1 MCVDFLFSLA
11 FKCVCVVFKCAD
23 VWFVLYR
30 CVYVLKHMCVFCF
43 CLPMCVSACVTCM
56 HHSNSGSSQHGCL
69 WMKYCGLI
77 VDCHCDV
84 DYVLTVLIGEIIMM
98 MVLKMVTGSCW
109 WWLILMLISDW
120 LLSLQ
125 EPTRWNGDT
134 YPCALPRLE
143 WYVIIVRLARSD
155 AVHHSSWQCDSA
167 RPCITWHEW
176 WHPRPDIAGTVLIFL
191 LKKQTKLFDITVSPS
206 MSYNYP
212 FFSPVF
218 PPPFLFPLCS
228 LSLFPVFPLCQRMT
242 STTTWLLLWLE
253 AWMPVWVR
261 KTRMSSSTFR
271 SLSTTM

>member
-1 MCVDFLFSLA
+1 
-11 FKCVCVVFKCAD
+11 
-23 VWFVLYR
+23 
-30 CVYVLKHMCVFCF
+30 
-43 CLPMCVSACVTCM
+43 
-56 HHSNSGSSQHGCL
+56 
-69 WMKYCGLI
+69 
-77 VDCHCDV
+77 
-84 DYVLTVLIGEIIMM
+84 MM

-176 WHPRPDIAGTVLIFL
+176 CHPRPDIAGTVLIFL
-191 LKKQTKLFDITVSPS
+191 LKKKQTKLFDITVSPS
-206 MSYNYP
+206 MS
-212 FFSPVF
+212 FFSCLPSS
-218 PPPFLFPLCS
+218 FPLPS
-228 LSLFPVFPLCQRMT
+228 LLSLTLSLFPFFLLCQRMT
-242 STTTWLLLWLE
+242 STTTWLLLWPE
-253 AWMPVWVR
+253 VWMPVWVR
-261 KTRMSSSTFR
+261 KMRMSSSTFR